1 VVYVL
6 IFFGLA
12 VVIAPLVSAMP
23 TKSQRRKA
31 ALRDHARSCELRVS
45 LRPLPAIPPRFRC
58 EAEGELACYE
68 HRLANALHV
77 PNRRGE
83 FVRAQGDWFPTT
95 GVLQAPSWLAELP
108 EGALYVEWLEK
119 TVSIFWDEKEDLDGL
134 MKIKQAIDLI
144 Q

>member
-1 VVYVL
+1 MVYVL
-6 IFFGLA
+6 IFLGLA

-31 ALRDHARSCELRVS
+31 ALRDHARSYELRVS
-45 LRPLPAIPPRFRC
+45 LRPLPAIPARFRC
-58 EAEGELACYE
+58 EPEGELACYE
-68 HRLANALHV
+68 HRLASGLQV
-77 PNRRGE
+77 PNRRDE
-83 FVRAQGDWFPTT
+83 FVRTQGDWFPTV
-95 GVLQAPSWLAELP
+95 GVVHAPSWLAELP

-134 MKIKQAIDLI
+134 IKIKQAIDLI

>member
-6 IFFGLA
+6 IFLGLA

-45 LRPLPAIPPRFRC
+45 LRPLPAIPARFRC
-58 EAEGELACYE
+58 EPEGELACYE
-68 HRLANALHV
+68 HRLASALQV
-77 PNRRGE
+77 PNRRDQ
-83 FVRAQGDWFPTT
+83 FVRAQGDWFPTV

-134 MKIKQAIDLI
+134 IKIKQAIDLI